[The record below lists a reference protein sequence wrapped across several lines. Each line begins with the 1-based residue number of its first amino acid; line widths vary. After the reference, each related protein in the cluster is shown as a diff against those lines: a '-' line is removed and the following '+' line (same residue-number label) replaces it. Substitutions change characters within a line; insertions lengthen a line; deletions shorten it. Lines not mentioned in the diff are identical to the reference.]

1 MGSLFILISGKDDQK
16 AADDR
21 EELDFQF
28 DEETM
33 DIPAAKLNKFSDK
46 VDEESDYELSDGE
59 INKLLIITPHRPKKH
74 DG

>member
-59 INKLLIITPHRPKKH
+59 INKLLIITQHRPKKH